1 MSKNN
6 ILFRIYFILIGIV
19 FLCPQSIN
27 AFSLSTYKDNSV
39 LSQGKWVKISVPKSG
54 IYKVTNSDLQK
65 WGFSDPSKVNI
76 YGYGGKR
83 LSDVLNQSSFIDDL
97 PIVQSI
103 KSDNSII
110 FYAQGPETWE
120 TVSDNK
126 YIHKLNPFSSVGY
139 YFISDI
145 DTVSS
150 QEITK
155 IGTAVD
161 FASSFEAATSFT
173 ESIYHEKNLVNYG
186 ETGHLLLGEDFKYNP
201 SQTFNFTLTD
211 IVADTE
217 VWMECQFAAKTYNT
231 SSSLSFTANG
241 NAISSSSSDRIPSS
255 SSSAYIHGKTTTTK
269 HTFNI
274 TGENLALGIKYTS
287 QVSIHLAHLDYINI
301 NYTRKLKLKDGIL
314 KFRSKTTHM
323 SLDGASEKTHVWD
336 VTNPNKIYALNT
348 TSANNKVLWKNDYTG
363 LRQYIAWNEDANIPS
378 PTFVEN
384 ISNQNLHNITT
395 PDMVIF
401 TISDWADQ
409 AERIANLHR
418 NSKDSLSVIVVDQ
431 EAVFNEF
438 SSGSPD
444 VNAFRKMLKMLWDR
458 GEYNGTPLK
467 FALFLGKG
475 IFDNQ
480 HQTSEVK
487 LLKYPTM
494 PYWQTD
500 KGLDDNDSF
509 GTDDIFAFLKDNS
522 GSNMGSDYYCIAV
535 GRIPVRSQSEAKNI
549 VDKLYKYVNDMPK
562 GEWKNQVLLLADD
575 MDNGV
580 HMTQTES
587 LWSKMQRSNSGNN
600 FIYNKLYIDAFN
612 REGSEYPQARAQLF
626 RLLEEGTVWWN
637 YIGHANTTS
646 WTHDGILRY
655 TDMANLYLKKYPF
668 LYAATC
674 DFLRWDGAVAS
685 GAEVLYHLSG
695 GGIIAALSATRP
707 VYIANN
713 GLFSNALAPYALSRD
728 KNGKFLTIGEIQQK
742 AKNNLYSSTGMPIS
756 DKNKLRFVLMGDPA
770 MRLSIPN
777 SLIIIEEIDNALIEQ
792 GEQTVIQARQ
802 NTTIKGRITDFNGNL
817 LSDFNG
823 IIHSTLFDAEKSTTS
838 HGWTNGDDGKEVIF
852 EEHGSKLYAGRDS
865 VVNGEFIIKIA
876 MPTEIANNYR
886 PATLNLYAEA
896 ENGDEA
902 IGCNRDFYVYG
913 FDESS
918 DTDTIP
924 PIIEYLYLNH
934 DQFASGDLVNE
945 SPMVIAKISDNV
957 GINLSSAG
965 VGHQMSLRL
974 DGNKSYSDVS
984 LYYTPLISETAS
996 GIIKYPLENLPDGN
1010 HSLRLKVWDTAGNS
1024 TERTIE
1030 LLVEN
1035 GIAPRIFEV
1044 YTDANP
1050 AHSDVNFY
1058 IKHDRPDAMATVEIQ
1073 VFDLMGRLVWSSAE
1087 SGQSDM
1093 FISAPINWDLCDMAG
1108 RRVNRGIYIYKALI
1122 STDGMQYSS
1131 TANKLAVGEQ

>member
-19 FLCPQSIN
+19 ILCPQSIN

-103 KSDNSII
+103 KSDNSIV

-120 TVSDNK
+120 TVNDNK

-145 DTVSS
+145 DTVST

-155 IGTAVD
+155 IGTVVD
-161 FASSFEAATSFT
+161 AATSSDAATSFT

-201 SQTFNFTLTD
+201 SQTFNFTLSD

-217 VWMECQFAAKTYNT
+217 VWMECQFAAKTYNS

-241 NAISSSSSDRIPSS
+241 TALSSISSDRVPSS

-274 TGENLALGIKYTS
+274 TGENLAIGIKYTS
-287 QVSIHLAHLDYINI
+287 QVSTHLAHLDYINI

-314 KFRSKTTHM
+314 KFRSKTTLM

-384 ISNQNLHNITT
+384 ISNQNLHSIAT

-431 EAVFNEF
+431 ETVFNEF

-458 GEYNGTPLK
+458 GENNGTPLR

-475 IFDNQ
+475 VFDNQ
-480 HQTSEVK
+480 HQTAEIK
-487 LLKYPTM
+487 QLNYPTM

-580 HMTQTES
+580 HMTQTETM
-587 LWSKMQRSNSGNN
+587 WDKMQKSKSGKN

-637 YIGHANTTS
+637 YIGHANATS

-655 TDMANLYLKKYPF
+655 TDMTNLYLKKYPF

-674 DFLRWDGAVAS
+674 DFLRWDGATAS
-685 GAEVLYHLSG
+685 GAEVLYHLTG

-713 GLFSNALAPYALSRD
+713 GLFTNALAPYAFYRD

-742 AKNNLYSSTGMPIS
+742 AKNNFYSTTGASVS

-770 MRLSIPN
+770 MRLAIPN
-777 SLIIIEEIDNALIEQ
+777 SLIIIEEIDNAYIEQ

-802 NTTIKGRITDFNGNL
+802 NATIKGRITDFNGNL

-823 IIHSTLFDAEKSTTS
+823 IIHSSLFDAEKSTTS
-838 HGWTNGDDGKEVIF
+838 HGWTNGDDGKEIIF
-852 EEHGSKLYAGRDS
+852 EEHGSKLFAGRDS
-865 VVNGEFIIKIA
+865 VVNGEFLIKIA

-902 IGCNRDFYVYG
+902 VGCNRDFYVYG

-945 SPMVIAKISDNV
+945 SPMVIAQISDNV

-965 VGHQMSLRL
+965 VGHQMTLRL

-1010 HSLRLKVWDTAGNS
+1010 HTLRLKVWDTAGNS
-1024 TERTIE
+1024 AERTIE

-1050 AHSDVNFY
+1050 ARSDVNFY

-1073 VFDLMGRLVWSSAE
+1073 VFDLMGRLVWSSAS